1 MFLVSHN
8 NNDSYPEIARDI
20 RRSFET
26 QTKNRVVIKSAADVL
41 YQGKDNVLYPI
52 IEERRGNESPANAY
66 FGGQMAYCMSKDALS
81 MGNIRIIRNHL
92 KKEINYKGDYLL
104 VCEDSNLPN
113 GYRIL
118 TELYGDEATL
128 QDNLD
133 TLKSKVRSGIL
144 PLKKT
149 GIPTWVLCGLIR
161 TTLFGRCGSPA
172 PSPMISKQTV
182 PRIWKNNFL

>member
-20 RRSFET
+20 RRSFEA
-26 QTKNRVVIKSAADVL
+26 QPKNRVVIKSAADVL
-41 YQGKDNVLYPI
+41 YRGKDNVLYPI

-81 MGNIRIIRNHL
+81 MGNICIIRNHL
-92 KKEINYKGDYLL
+92 KNEINYKGDYLL

-118 TELYGDEATL
+118 TELYGDESPL
-128 QDNLD
+128 LGNLD
-133 TLKSKVRSGIL
+133 IVKDKIRSGVM
-144 PLKKT
+144 PLDDDSYTSMKKV
-149 GIPTWVLCGLIR
+149 WAR
-161 TTLFGRCGSPA
+161 KDNSF
-172 PSPMISKQTV
+172 
-182 PRIWKNNFL
+182 WKMWLACAIAYDFETNCAQNMEK